1 MSYIWENYDKK
12 NYYYIPKNNVSN
24 YQEVWSYNDSKLVPV
39 NIYNRFMD
47 VFYPKEFVINKDL
60 NQKEIRQRLRQIEQR
75 YKNDEKIKDIVNI
88 IIHQLAMWDRFVG
101 VTLEDIEMSL
111 LYDDIKNGLYG
122 KRLMDEI
129 DSLKKEDL
137 YFILKELVKSNSL
150 KNKKTLFDEVLYLLF
165 GKVIFYKKNMDNK
178 IIVYIEQFRNEYR
191 EKVFN
196 IAKYLFADMQLE
208 IEVFWANE
216 HFGII
221 GNESTMHIDRIN
233 IY

>member
-24 YQEVWSYNDSKLVPV
+24 YQEVWSYNDSKIVPV
-39 NIYNRFMD
+39 NVYNRFMD

-60 NQKEIRQRLRQIEQR
+60 NQKEIRQRLRQLEQR

-88 IIHQLAMWDRFVG
+88 IIHQLAMWDRFAG

-122 KRLMDEI
+122 KHLMDEI

-137 YFILKELVKSNSL
+137 YFILKELVRSNSL
-150 KNKKTLFDEVLYLLF
+150 KNKKTLFDEVLHLLF

>member
-24 YQEVWSYNDSKLVPV
+24 YQEVWSYNDSKIVPV
-39 NIYNRFMD
+39 NVYNRFMD

-60 NQKEIRQRLRQIEQR
+60 NQKEIRQRLRQLEQR

-88 IIHQLAMWDRFVG
+88 IIHQLAMWDRFAG

-122 KRLMDEI
+122 KYLMDEI

-137 YFILKELVKSNSL
+137 YFILKELVRSNSL

>member
-1 MSYIWENYDKK
+1 MSYIWENYDKE

-24 YQEVWSYNDSKLVPV
+24 YQEVWSYNDRKMVPV
-39 NIYNRFMD
+39 NVYNRFMD
-47 VFYPKEFVINKDL
+47 VFYPKEFVINSDL

-88 IIHQLAMWDRFVG
+88 IIHQLAMWDRLAG

-122 KRLMDEI
+122 KCLMDEI

-150 KNKKTLFDEVLYLLF
+150 KNKKTLFDE
-165 GKVIFYKKNMDNK
+165 
-178 IIVYIEQFRNEYR
+178 
-191 EKVFN
+191 
-196 IAKYLFADMQLE
+196 
-208 IEVFWANE
+208 
-216 HFGII
+216 
-221 GNESTMHIDRIN
+221 S
-233 IY
+233 